1 MGFLINNTQLISMK
15 FFIAITFLVT
25 IAVATPAFNVCQKK
39 NEILKNAVTN
49 LAIQN
54 IPESVAQADCSDC
67 YGDILQAVADCINAG
82 DVGWLQCVQ
91 DILGATNPCI
101 NCICEIIDDI
111 CGLFGCD
118 LNCHPTTAP
127 SNTVPTSYIQQ

>member
-1 MGFLINNTQLISMK
+1 MVNIKISFLLK
-15 FFIAITFLVT
+15 
-25 IAVATPAFNVCQKK
+25 QKK
-39 NEILKNAVTN
+39 YTF
-49 LAIQN
+49 QN
-54 IPESVAQADCSDC
+54 ITK
-67 YGDILQAVADCINAG
+67 CIHR
-82 DVGWLQCVQ
+82 LQCVQ